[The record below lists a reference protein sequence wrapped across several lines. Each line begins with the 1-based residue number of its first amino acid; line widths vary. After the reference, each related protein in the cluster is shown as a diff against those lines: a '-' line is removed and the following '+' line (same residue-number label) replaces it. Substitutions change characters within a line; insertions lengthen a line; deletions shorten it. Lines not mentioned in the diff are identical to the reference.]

1 MSEACSKCDGRGKY
15 AYALGASKENWLE
28 VDCPE
33 CGGSGRVSDQ
43 TANTLS
49 GQSEANMEKVLQR
62 LEERRKN
69 GWRA

>member
-33 CGGSGRVSDQ
+33 CGGSGRSSDQ
-43 TANTLS
+43 LANTLS
-49 GQSEANMEKVLQR
+49 GDAESNMVRVLDQLEA
-62 LEERRKN
+62 RRKN
-69 GWRA
+69 GWKV